1 MPRGETL
8 PDVAALFAPLAD
20 YQRVGIAVS
29 GGPDSLALMLLA
41 AEWAVQAVKPV
52 QLVVYT
58 VDHGLR
64 PEAVAE
70 TDFVAD
76 VAEKAGLTVRVLR
89 WDGDKPKSGLQAAA
103 RQARY
108 RLIGSA
114 MTEDGVEVLMT
125 GHHAHDQAETVLMR
139 LAHGSGLT
147 GLGAM
152 GAFGMVE
159 GVRVF
164 RPLLGIEPSSLHQL
178 ISAAG
183 ISAVADPSNTNA
195 DFERVRW
202 RGVLPV
208 LSGLGLDAGR
218 FALFSKRARRADIAL
233 QQMAQEAFSRIGMSD
248 GFGVIRID
256 RTAFAAL
263 AAELQVRVVRMAL
276 NAAGGAQKPFGLQQV
291 EALVERF
298 ADPQARPQVTL
309 MGCTITSGPLELL
322 FLREPMRVSQ
332 ETQQLGPGE
341 RLRWD
346 RRFDIVNGPTGSVD
360 IRSGADMTRQQ
371 AEKVLGQ
378 TVPVP
383 MAAIHAAPVV
393 RRTDGEIVAIGAMA
407 LDQSLNLRFLGSLA
421 G

>member
-1 MPRGETL
+1 M

-20 YQRVGIAVS
+20 YRHVGIAVS

-41 AEWAVQAVKPV
+41 TKWAAQAAAPV
-52 QLVVYT
+52 RLVVYT

-64 PEAVAE
+64 PEAAAE
-70 TDFVAD
+70 TAFVAD
-76 VAEKAGLTVRVLR
+76 IAAKAGLKVRVLR
-89 WDGDKPKSGLQAAA
+89 WEGDKPKSGLQAAA

-114 MTEDGVEVLMT
+114 MAEDGVDVLMT

-152 GAFGMVE
+152 GPFGMVE
-159 GVRVF
+159 GVRVL
-164 RPLLGIEPSSLHQL
+164 RPLLGVEPRSLHAL
-178 ISAAG
+178 VSAAG
-183 ISAVADPSNTNA
+183 ISAIADPSNTNA

-202 RGVLPV
+202 RDALPV

-218 FALFSKRARRADIAL
+218 FALFSKRARRADQAL
-233 QQMAQEAFSRIGMSD
+233 QQMAQEAFSSIGVSD

-256 RTAFAAL
+256 RPAFAAL
-263 AAELQVRVVRMAL
+263 AGELQVRVMRMAL

-291 EALVERF
+291 EALVDRF
-298 ADPQARPQVTL
+298 ADPQSTAQVTL
-309 MGCTITSGPLELL
+309 MGCAITCAPLELL
-322 FLREPMRVSQ
+322 FLREPMRVSRVV
-332 ETQQLGPGE
+332 QQLGPGE

-346 RRFDIVNGPTGSVD
+346 RRFDIVNGPAGSID
-360 IRSGADMTRQQ
+360 IRAGADITRQQ
-371 AEKVLGQ
+371 AETVLGQ
-378 TVPVP
+378 AVPVP

-393 RRTDGEIVAIGAMA
+393 RRENGDIVAIGAVA
-407 LDQSLNLRFLGSLA
+407 LDHTLNLRFVGALA